1 MTTTE
6 PRTAIASQRIA
17 DELRVAI
24 LDGSLA
30 PGERILQE
38 ELATRYRASRLPVR
52 EAIRILEAEG
62 LVSIVANSGAW
73 VSKLDL
79 DECVHAYK
87 IRERIEPLALAE
99 SIPRLGTQQL
109 ERLAELVDAMEAG
122 TDVENFLVLDREFHL
137 LTYSESRMD
146 SLNQLIERLWNT
158 TQPYRRAFSI
168 AIGSERNWMIHAE
181 HKLLMEAIKR
191 RDVDEA
197 ERTILGHI
205 RRTRIELEGRSDLFL

>member
-1 MTTTE
+1 MTTTR
-6 PRTAIASQRIA
+6 PPNAIASQRIA
-17 DELRVAI
+17 DELRVSI

-30 PGERILQE
+30 PGARILQE
-38 ELATRYRASRLPVR
+38 ELAVQYNASRLPVR

-79 DECVHAYK
+79 DECVQIYK

-99 SIPRLGTQQL
+99 SIPRLRPAQL
-109 ERLAELVDAMEAG
+109 DTLSDLVDEMAAG
-122 TDVENFLVLDREFHL
+122 TDVENFLVLDRRFHL
-137 LTYSESRMD
+137 LTYSESRMG

-168 AIGSERNWMIHAE
+168 ALGSERNWVIHAE
-181 HKLLMEAIKR
+181 HRLLMEAIKR
-191 RDVDEA
+191 GDVEAA

-205 RRTRIELEGRSDLFL
+205 QRTRIELEGRGDLFR

>member
-1 MTTTE
+1 MTTTR
-6 PRTAIASQRIA
+6 PRNAIASQRIA

-24 LDGSLA
+24 LDGSLV

-38 ELATRYRASRLPVR
+38 ELAAQYNASRLPVR

-79 DECVHAYK
+79 DECVQIYK

-99 SIPRLGTQQL
+99 SVPRLGTRQL
-109 ERLAELVDAMEAG
+109 EELSELVDAMAAG
-122 TDVENFLVLDREFHL
+122 TDVENFLVLDRQFHL
-137 LTYSESRMD
+137 LTYSESRMV

-168 AIGSERNWMIHAE
+168 ALGSERNWMIHAE

-197 ERTILGHI
+197 ERTVLGHI
-205 RRTRIELEGRSDLFL
+205 RRTRIELEGRSDLFR